1 MDPAVAG
8 AAAANAASAAS
19 LGQPVNADG
28 LSVAD
33 IVAAGAVSF
42 TPQSSAGVVGAEV
55 VVGGGSGGAGNDA
68 VASAAPAAAAIAAPA
83 APATG
88 NLQTFTGTLGAA
100 ASPITSSGDA
110 KRPFLVNGATFVNFA
125 AAAAR
130 TCDVQ
135 FNACANAANGGN
147 GIALADCTAQKT
159 GCTAAQAGTTAT
171 SFARR
176 LIRKRQ
182 RTIRQRRAALE
193 DQLL

>member
-19 LGQPVNADG
+19 LGEPVNADG

-33 IVAAGAVSF
+33 IVAADGAVSF

-68 VASAAPAAAAIAAPA
+68 ASAAPAAAIAAPA

-135 FNACANAANGGN
+135 FNACANAANDGN
-147 GIALADCTAQKT
+147 GIALADCTTQKT
-159 GCTAAQAGTTAT
+159 ACTAAQAGTTAT

-182 RTIRQRRAALE
+182 RTIRRRRAALE